1 MCMLNKMTN
10 EAFVVVF
17 FIKKNLSTNVKIF
30 DICIRRDFLCSFVLL
45 TYEYL
50 LLITIFL
57 FNNIEYSRVFFFKK
71 Y

>member
-1 MCMLNKMTN
+1 MLNKMTN
-10 EAFVVVF
+10 EVWVVVF
-17 FIKKNLSTNVKIF
+17 FIKKNLSTDVKIF
-30 DICIRRDFLCSFVLL
+30 AICIWRDFLCSFVLL

-50 LLITIFL
+50 VLITIFL